1 MRRDFSPLRYLS
13 FVEQSIG
20 SCPISNDSCLS
31 CKASYAIQRVIGDK
45 MKHDNVT
52 MTDDTA
58 HKGLERDPATEVPR
72 VSDETARG
80 GAVVD
85 KTTEGRALGLPS
97 RRVLLVGAGVLLLS
111 LFIAY
116 LLWPRPKPKNVVVE
130 TPPTLEAKHAGEEG
144 EKHSQE
150 GAIEIS
156 DETAELVGIKTEEVA
171 QGEIEDSIATTGK
184 VLVAPNSQAIIG
196 AKVDGRAVRISA
208 EPGQRVSAGQAL
220 VLVDSPQIA
229 DLRGQLIEARAKL
242 NLAEQKRTRTAMSEN
257 RAAVIQSKNRLDL
270 TEATLQRK
278 KRLAELGAAAGRE
291 VAEAEMEYKNAK
303 AEYEFQ
309 SSIQIT
315 REQQEA
321 ASEVEQMR
329 AVVARLTQSLSA
341 LGASPNGEGGMLSIA
356 SPIAG
361 TVVDRHVTVGQAV
374 TLGTELMTVMNLASV
389 IIEAQLPES
398 YAGRVH
404 AGQRLIARI
413 PGAPDGIFEGKV
425 QSVGSTVD
433 PAKRTVAVRARV
445 TNTGTHLM
453 HEMAVEV
460 RIVTGGRKEAL
471 LVPASA
477 LVDEEGIRVVYVKEG
492 ERYERRSVKVG
503 TINYQFAEILSGVE
517 AGEQIVTAGAYQ
529 IKNMAKGGG
538 EEGGHIDDH

>member
-1 MRRDFSPLRYLS
+1 
-13 FVEQSIG
+13 
-20 SCPISNDSCLS
+20 
-31 CKASYAIQRVIGDK
+31 

-52 MTDDTA
+52 VTDDTA
-58 HKGLERDPATEVPR
+58 HRGLERDPATEAPR
-72 VSDETARG
+72 VSDETGRG

-85 KTTEGRALGLPS
+85 RTTEGRALDPPS
-97 RRVLLVGAGVLLLS
+97 RRVLLIGAGVLLLF
-111 LFIAY
+111 LVIGY
-116 LLWPRPKPKNVVVE
+116 MLWPKPKAKTVVVE
-130 TPPTLEAKHAGEEG
+130 TPPTLQGKHAGEEG
-144 EKHSQE
+144 EHGDEHSQE

-156 DETAELVGIKTEEVA
+156 DETAELAGIKTEEVT
-171 QGEIEDSIATTGK
+171 QGEIEDTIATTGK

-208 EPGQRVSAGQAL
+208 EPGQRVGAGQAL

-270 TEATLQRK
+270 AEATLQRK

-341 LGASPNGEGGMLSIA
+341 LGASPTGQGGMISIA

-398 YAGRVH
+398 YAGRVQ

-433 PAKRTVAVRARV
+433 PAKRSVAVRARV

-477 LVDEEGIRVVYVKEG
+477 LVDEEGIKVVYVKEG
-492 ERYERRSVKVG
+492 ERYERRPVKVG

-538 EEGGHIDDH
+538 EEGGHHDDH